1 MSERFEHGYALIIGV
16 DENNIER
23 LDLPIVTKD
32 VQAVHDVLIHP
43 QQCGYL
49 PENVRLLKGQQA
61 TRENIFNS
69 LRWLQDKIS
78 RDDNATVIVYYSGH
92 GLLDKNTGYS
102 YLIPY
107 DIQDIKRVRTDAI
120 RTESFAF
127 EVHLANAKRLLT
139 IFDAAHINITLLN
152 KLFSLSNNE
161 AVSSSQQDPQKGNP
175 HMLSKGMGK
184 AVLCS
189 SYDTQST
196 YVRKDGSMSIFTY
209 HLIEALTGHAT
220 YANSDNHVLVTDVMS
235 WVHREVAKTAKAD
248 GIVQIPAMSTTGVFP
263 IANLYD
269 TQNKLLDPLE
279 IQSPDFQ
286 SQVNDII
293 AEYLQKNPLVTNIY
307 HGDHVVQQSG
317 SGDTYNMSGDFRGAM
332 INVKSTLSNVQQTIS
347 GMSTANDLEKQ
358 ALQDSVTQLEQVLT
372 NLPEINGEEAEA
384 ISQTTEALISMAA
397 EEKPNKAMLKI
408 TGEGLKQAAQNLANI
423 MPEVLTIATGIMT
436 TVAKISG
443 MG

>member
-23 LDLPIVTKD
+23 LKLPIVTKD

-49 PENVRLLKGQQA
+49 PENVRLLKGQDA
-61 TRENIFNS
+61 TQKNIFDS
-69 LRWLQDKIS
+69 LRWLQDKIA

-92 GLLDKNTGYS
+92 GMIDNKTGYS

-107 DIQDIKRVRTDAI
+107 DIQDLKRVRTNAI

-127 EVHLANAKRLLT
+127 AIHLVNAKRLLT
-139 IFDAAHINITLLN
+139 IFDAPHINITYLN

-161 AVSSSQQDPQKGNP
+161 AVSSSQQDPQKDEI
-175 HMLSKGMGK
+175 HMLGKGMGK

-196 YVRKDGSMSIFTY
+196 YTRKDGSMSIFTY

-220 YANSDNHVLVTDVMS
+220 YANSDNHILVTDVMS
-235 WVHREVAKTAKAD
+235 WVDREVAKTAKTE

-263 IANLYD
+263 IAHSY
-269 TQNKLLDPLE
+269 TTERKLLDPLE

-293 AEYLQKNPLVTNIY
+293 AEYLQKNPQVTNIY
-307 HGDHVVQQSG
+307 HGDHVIQQSG

-332 INVKSTLSNVQQTIS
+332 LNVKSTLSNVQQTIG
-347 GMSTANDLEKQ
+347 GMPTANDLEKQ
-358 ALQDSVTQLEQVLT
+358 ALQDSVKQLEQVLEMM
-372 NLPEINGEEAEA
+372 PESSIEE
-384 ISQTTEALISMAA
+384 TEAVSQATDMFINLAA
-397 EEKPNKAMLKI
+397 EENPNKPMLKI
-408 TGEGLKQAAQNLANI
+408 TGEGLKQAAKNLAAI
-423 MPEVLTIATGIMT
+423 APDVLKIATSIVMT
-436 TVAKISG
+436 VGKIAG